1 MNTSNHTNISHLFF
15 FFLFCFQ
22 VDSVDGKTVKV
33 TKNVLPCTLDEATKD
48 LIQLIFS
55 NDMFKEAME
64 CMNLGGCGSHKQVHE
79 FCKHTTCMSSPVG
92 WLHVSTHI
100 LVFSSRIIIII
111 IVIFLYIY
119 LEYPVHTIIQRILF
133 SSFVPVLNFYLGCA
147 AFSQVYTLIVF
158 YLFIYLFYPIIFQHR
173 VLSLSL
179 VSHSLFVG
187 PRRGR

>member
-1 MNTSNHTNISHLFF
+1 
-15 FFLFCFQ
+15 
-22 VDSVDGKTVKV
+22 
-33 TKNVLPCTLDEATKD
+33 
-48 LIQLIFS
+48 
-55 NDMFKEAME
+55 ME

-133 SSFVPVLNFYLGCA
+133 SSFVPVLNFYLDCA

-158 YLFIYLFYPIIFQHR
+158 YLFILSNHISASCVVTLPCQSFTLCGAEAGPIEYTHR
-173 VLSLSL
+173 VQHHGRACMPTLFKS
-179 VSHSLFVG
+179 VSKLATQKLTLFG
-187 PRRGR
+187 E

>member
-1 MNTSNHTNISHLFF
+1 METLWIHPTIPTSRISFF
-15 FFLFCFQ
+15 FWFCFQ

-111 IVIFLYIY
+111 IVIFLYYLLFTIY
-119 LEYPVHTIIQRILF
+119 LSGISNTYNNTEDSVLIIR
-133 SSFVPVLNFYLGCA
+133 SR
-147 AFSQVYTLIVF
+147 SQLLSRLHCF
-158 YLFIYLFYPIIFQHR
+158 QSGIYSNCIF
-173 VLSLSL
+173 
-179 VSHSLFVG
+179 FF
-187 PRRGR
+187 